1 MYAALKAGEHK
12 KSVCT
17 AGGKKE
23 TAGAR
28 TPNNGEKDPSGSI
41 RTGNK
46 VKRCT
51 HDH

>member
-1 MYAALKAGEHK
+1 MYAALRAGEHK
-12 KSVCT
+12 KSVC
-17 AGGKKE
+17 